1 MKQILLFI
9 SDYSDLIVTFLLS
22 FIGIIQ
28 AFKFRFQSKL
38 LKNQNKEDTTLKY
51 RKEDYQEEPGYKK
64 FAQKFER
71 VVDELDLDED
81 GNHLVVVGKKDL
93 QELIQSSADCALQA
107 VFDKYGVL
115 PTVEAPRPSQ
125 IVDDVADMTTSS
137 LNRYELA
144 LKLDEELDVIRG
156 HYGMP
161 NASVEELMDANKIYQ
176 SRLEQFIES
185 KSKNK
190 EVSNNETNA

>member
-1 MKQILLFI
+1 MKQFFSFI
-9 SDYSDLIVTFLLS
+9 ADNSDLIVTFLLS

-28 AFKFRFQSKL
+28 ALKFRVQSRIS
-38 LKNQNKEDTTLKY
+38 KNQNKEDTDLKY

-71 VVDELDLDED
+71 IVDELDLSED

-93 QELIQSSADCALQA
+93 QEFIQSSADCALQA

-115 PTVEAPRPSQ
+115 PTVEAPRPNQ
-125 IVDDVADMTTSS
+125 VVDEVADMTSPS
-137 LNRYELA
+137 NGYELA
-144 LKLDEELDVIRG
+144 LKLDEELDNIRG

-161 NASVEELMDANKIYQ
+161 NASVEELMQANKNYQ
-176 SRLEQFIES
+176 SLLDKFIKS
-185 KSKNK
+185 KSQNK
-190 EVSNNETNA
+190 EVSDDETQA